1 MKKEKVMIDT
11 RNIQRIRRD
20 QYTQLYNNK
29 TDNLEKMSKFPE
41 D

>member
-1 MKKEKVMIDT
+1 MKKKVMIDT

-20 QYTQLYNNK
+20 YYTQLYTNK
-29 TDNLEKMSKFPE
+29 KYSSEKMSKFPE